1 MGVGI
6 GERTETVVIFLTSRI
21 PKSKLNVLAV
31 DLNIGNV
38 VLKNG
43 GNVDLRVLMLDQ
55 ERITQ
60 VNSRIRWR
68 TGDDGS

>member
-1 MGVGI
+1 MGVGV
-6 GERTETVVIFLTSRI
+6 GERAETVVIFLTSRI
-21 PKSKLNVLAV
+21 PKSKLNVLAIN
-31 DLNIGNV
+31 LNIGNV
-38 VLKNG
+38 VLKDG
-43 GNVDLRVLMLDQ
+43 GNVDLRGLMLDQ

>member
-1 MGVGI
+1 MGVGV
-6 GERTETVVIFLTSRI
+6 GERAETVIIFLTSRI